1 MRRVFVLIALVVAPL
16 AAGVESA
23 KATSEC
29 SGLMICVPVAGP
41 WVAVPAGRATP
52 RSEVQYQ
59 LTCPKGYI
67 VAGVDAE
74 LSDRAIDVW
83 FLGASGSPVSPGRT
97 TSRTIVFVARYVGLG
112 APAPTFRPHAG
123 CVPGQGG
130 GRRTPTSVSA
140 VFPPG
145 RPTVRR
151 VRTFRVT
158 SPRAVAVSCRSDER
172 LVAAYSARGFRT
184 KKPPSPALVSS
195 LSARPA
201 LALGHIVVAV
211 RGGQGLGVVQVAA
224 VCAGGR

>member
-1 MRRVFVLIALVVAPL
+1 MRRAFVLIALVVAPL

-83 FLGASGSPVSPGRT
+83 FLGSSGSPVSPGRT

-158 SPRAVAVSCRSDER
+158 APRAVAVSCHSDER

-195 LSARPA
+195 LSARPE
-201 LALGHIVVAV
+201 LALDHIVVAV
-211 RGGQGLGVVQVAA
+211 RGGQGRGVVQVAA